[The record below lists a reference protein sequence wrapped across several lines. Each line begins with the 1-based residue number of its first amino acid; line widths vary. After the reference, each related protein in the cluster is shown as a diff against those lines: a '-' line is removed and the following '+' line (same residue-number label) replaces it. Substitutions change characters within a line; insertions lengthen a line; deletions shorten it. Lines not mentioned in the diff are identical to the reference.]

1 VCNRVYIRIAFA
13 LLLMLAAP
21 LALARCGGSGSSG
34 VPGPNPVPSNTPDA
48 QKVHHVVIII
58 QENRTPD
65 NLFAGAGIPGADI
78 QNYGFTSQHAR
89 VQLQPVSLT
98 APYDIDHS
106 HDKAWVSAYD
116 NGNMDG
122 FDRELVSPRPSP
134 TSSIPPNPQYGYV
147 PQSEDAPYYQMAR
160 QYTFGDRMFQT
171 NEGPSFS
178 AHQYLLAG
186 TSVVATGSSLYAAE
200 NPDYATNTL
209 NCDGSPSSSVLLI
222 DITSG
227 AEGARQQPCFDHP
240 TLFDLLDAKSVSYT
254 YYTSVRG
261 GLWNAPDAVRR
272 IRLGSDW
279 THVVMP
285 NTAIL
290 DDVSRGTLPNVS
302 WVIPTAAAS
311 DHAAAT
317 DGSGP
322 SWVASVVNAIG
333 NSQYWN
339 STVIFILWDDWGGW
353 YDHVAPER
361 FNTYELGFRVPL
373 IVISPYAKR
382 GYVSHAQHEFG
393 SILRY
398 TEELFGLPSLGY
410 TDARAD
416 DLGDCFDYTQSPSKF
431 QPFVARY
438 SAPYFKHL
446 PPSNVPLDY

>member
-227 AEGARQQPCFDHP
+227 A
-240 TLFDLLDAKSVSYT
+240 
-254 YYTSVRG
+254 
-261 GLWNAPDAVRR
+261 
-272 IRLGSDW
+272 
-279 THVVMP
+279 
-285 NTAIL
+285 
-290 DDVSRGTLPNVS
+290 
-302 WVIPTAAAS
+302 
-311 DHAAAT
+311 
-317 DGSGP
+317 
-322 SWVASVVNAIG
+322 
-333 NSQYWN
+333 
-339 STVIFILWDDWGGW
+339 
-353 YDHVAPER
+353 
-361 FNTYELGFRVPL
+361 
-373 IVISPYAKR
+373 
-382 GYVSHAQHEFG
+382 
-393 SILRY
+393 
-398 TEELFGLPSLGY
+398 
-410 TDARAD
+410 
-416 DLGDCFDYTQSPSKF
+416 
-431 QPFVARY
+431 
-438 SAPYFKHL
+438 
-446 PPSNVPLDY
+446 